1 MTVSLKQKIKALGRT
16 VGGDIKALEET
27 GLFQAEWYIK
37 TYKDALESGMRPI
50 EHFVRI
56 GEKKGYNPNPWFDQK
71 WYTGRSP
78 AARRFPGPAAVHYA
92 QKAWKKGNSPS
103 LQFSV
108 PLYLKYNKDV
118 AKAGVEPLADFLRDG
133 EAKGRLA
140 MPTWL
145 EDKENRHTAK
155 EMDIIAKS
163 GLFLARW
170 YKSTHADL
178 WHNNMDPL
186 LHFVRHGA
194 RQNRWPNPYFD
205 TGWYKDTYRDD
216 IGDMNPLA
224 YYAQQ
229 GEAEGHWPA
238 RDFSPKLYLEE
249 NEDIDG
255 KAVTP
260 LAHYLHYG
268 LREKRRYPKPGT
280 MVLKEGIVD
289 KRAHLP
295 LAETMR
301 GLVKYDKVPLAPA
314 QPGYNSKEMT
324 IHWVVP
330 DFSPGAGGH
339 MTIFRMAHFLELYG
353 HKQTI
358 WINAPAM
365 HKTPEAA
372 YETICKH
379 FQHFAGDVKFI
390 DDSFAD
396 AEGDALIATD
406 CWTVWPVL
414 SAGNFKRRFYFVQ
427 DFEPSFHPMGS
438 SYLAAEAT
446 YKEDLD
452 CICAGPWLDR
462 LMQEK
467 YGRWA
472 RHFWLAAD
480 QTLYT
485 PPSKPRANKVPRI
498 AVYARHFTARRAV
511 ELAMMALEELAKRDV
526 AFEVEFFGAPLNFK
540 AAPFPFRDHGVA
552 SPTDL
557 AHLFQKADVGL
568 VFSATNYSLV
578 PQEMMACALPIV
590 ELKGDNT
597 TCIFPDDTVTLAEP
611 HPSAIADGLEALL
624 RDPAR
629 REAQAK
635 AASDWVSQFSW
646 SASAKLVESALQER
660 LAEFGTDTA
669 TSGDTADQQMKA
681 SVVIPTLNAGP
692 VLERVLE
699 AVTNQTTRWPYEVLV
714 IDSGSTDGT
723 LDTVARYPSVKLHQI
738 DKKDFDHGDTRNL
751 GAELTTGEFIAFLTH
766 DALPANDR
774 WLHNLVTAIE
784 HYPEAAGA
792 FGKHLAWPEASAY
805 TKRDLDAHFDM
816 MAKQPLCLTRDTDKK
831 RYDKEEPQ
839 WRQLLHFY
847 SDNNSC
853 MRRAVWEKIPYRRTK
868 FGEDQL
874 WADDIIREGYG
885 KVYAAQAIVCH
896 SHDYDA
902 AETRE
907 RNMTESAFFKHFFGY
922 ELMEDADKL
931 EKTIE
936 VTNKHDRKWGKEHGL
951 PEEEIEERCRLNEA
965 RLRGYLDGVEADTK
979 DMF

>member
-1 MTVSLKQKIKALGRT
+1 MAMSLKQKIKALGRT
-16 VGGDIKALEET
+16 VKGDIKALEET

-37 TYKDALESGMRPI
+37 TYKDARDCGMHPI
-50 EHFVRI
+50 EHFVRV
-56 GEKKGYNPNPWFDQK
+56 GEKKGYNPNPYFDQK

-92 QKAWKKGNSPS
+92 RKAWRKGRSPS
-103 LQFSV
+103 PLFSV
-108 PLYLKYNKDV
+108 PLYLRYNEHIAEDGK
-118 AKAGVEPLADFLRDG
+118 EPLADFLKNG
-133 EAKGRLA
+133 EANGRLA

-145 EDKENRHTAK
+145 EDKQHRQTTD

-163 GLFLARW
+163 GLFIARW
-170 YKSTHADL
+170 YKQTHTEL
-178 WHNNMDPL
+178 WHNDVDPL
-186 LHFVRHGA
+186 LHFVRQGA
-194 RQNRWPNPYFD
+194 RQNRWPNPFFD
-205 TGWYKDTYRDD
+205 TGWYKATYQDD

-224 YYAQQ
+224 YYTSK
-229 GEAEGHWPA
+229 GEADGHWPA
-238 RDFSPKLYLEE
+238 RDFAPELYLEE

-255 KAVTP
+255 KDVTP

-268 LREKRRYPKPGT
+268 LREKRRYPKPGELA
-280 MVLKEGIVD
+280 LKKGKVD
-289 KRAHLP
+289 KRARLP

-301 GLVKYDKVPLAPA
+301 GLVKYDKQPLSPA
-314 QPGYNSKEMT
+314 SHQFNSNRMS

-330 DFSPGAGGH
+330 DFSLGAGGH
-339 MTIFRMAHFLELYG
+339 MTIFRMAHYLDLYG
-353 HKQTI
+353 HQQTI
-358 WINAPAM
+358 WVNAPSV
-365 HKTPEAA
+365 HTSPEAA
-372 YETICKH
+372 YETICKY
-379 FQHFAGDVKFI
+379 FQHFAGDVKFV

-414 SAGNFKRRFYFVQ
+414 SASNFKRRFYFVQ

-452 CICAGPWLDR
+452 CICAGPWLDK

-485 PPSKPRANKVPRI
+485 PPDKGRSNEVPRI

-511 ELAMMALEELAKRDV
+511 ELAMMALEELAKREIP
-526 AFEVEFFGAPLNFK
+526 FEVEFFGAPLNFK

-552 SPTDL
+552 SPSDL
-557 AHLFQKADVGL
+557 AHLFQIADVGL

-578 PQEMMACALPIV
+578 PQEMMACNLPIV
-590 ELKGDNT
+590 ELKGENT
-597 TCIFPDDTVTLAEP
+597 SSIFPEGTVTLADP

-624 RDPAR
+624 KDPAR
-629 REAQAK
+629 RQKQAK
-635 AASDWVSQFSW
+635 AALNWVGQFSW
-646 SASAKLVESALQER
+646 PASARLVESALKER
-660 LAEFGTDTA
+660 LSEFAEDLPTA
-669 TSGDTADQQMKA
+669 VGATQQPVKA

-692 VLERVLE
+692 VLDRVLD
-699 AVTNQTTRWPYEVLV
+699 AVTTQTTRWPYEVLV

-723 LDTVARYPSVKLHQI
+723 LDTVSRYPSVKLHKI
-738 DKKDFDHGDTRNL
+738 DKKDFNHGDTRNL
-751 GAELTTGEFIAFLTH
+751 GAELTSGEFIAFLTH

-774 WLHNLVTAIE
+774 WLHNLVSSIE
-784 HYPEAAGA
+784 HYPDAAGA
-792 FGKHLAWPEASAY
+792 FGKHLAWPEASPF
-805 TKRDLDAHFDM
+805 TKRDMDAHFEM
-816 MAKQPLCLTRDTDKK
+816 MAKQPLCLTRDTHKK
-831 RYDKEEPQ
+831 RYEKGDTQ

-853 MRRAVWEKIPYRRTK
+853 MRRSVWEKIPYRRTK

-885 KVYAAQAIVCH
+885 KVYAPQAVVYH
-896 SHDYDA
+896 SHDYDET
-902 AETRE
+902 ETRE

-922 ELMEDADKL
+922 ELIKNAQNL
-931 EKTIE
+931 EKTIDA
-936 VTNKHDRKWGKEHGL
+936 TNAHDRKWGKEHGL
-951 PEEEIEERCRLNEA
+951 REEEIEERCRLNEA
-965 RLRGYLDGVEADTK
+965 RLTGYLDGVEADTQ